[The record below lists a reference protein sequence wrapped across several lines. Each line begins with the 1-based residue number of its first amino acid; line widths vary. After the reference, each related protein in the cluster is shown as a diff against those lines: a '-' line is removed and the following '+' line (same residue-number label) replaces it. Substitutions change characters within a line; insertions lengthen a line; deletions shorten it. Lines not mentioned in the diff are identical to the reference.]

1 MGASNEPK
9 KYSKPPAKKAAGAA
23 SGVDRFG
30 NVFKGW
36 LNVSVTDEMKID
48 FAAYWEKSTWG
59 LDLAR
64 ALENGAKFSVKAVE
78 GEDNFLVSVSF
89 TSKSDFE
96 GYVYTERAADPARCL
111 IRALWIFLY
120 ILSPNMSF
128 YTSHRSADV
137 SDW

>member
-9 KYSKPPAKKAAGAA
+9 KYSKTPVKKAAGAV
-23 SGVDRFG
+23 SGTDKFG

-36 LNVSVTDEMKID
+36 INVSVTDDMKEA
-48 FAAYWEKSTWG
+48 FGAYWAMGTWG

-89 TSKSDFE
+89 TPKSDFE

-120 ILSPNMSF
+120 VLTPNMAF